1 MGQARF
7 NFHAALN
14 DFLPP
19 ARRGAPFAHHFDGR
33 VSIKDMIE
41 SLGVPHTEVEAI
53 VVNGE
58 PVGFDYRVRDGDR
71 IAAYP
76 VFRSLDVSSL
86 PALRPPAWPRDGEPR
101 FVLDAHLGTLAGL
114 LRMLGFDTL
123 YRNDYDDA
131 DLARISAE
139 EGRILLTRD
148 RGLLKRRQ
156 VVHGYHVWATNPEA
170 QIAEVLRRFDLA
182 GRVQPFSRCLRC
194 NGPLTPVAKE
204 TVLDRLEPLT
214 RRYYDEF
221 AICSTCD
228 QVYWR
233 GSHFQR
239 MQGLV
244 ERLRP
249 AQATHQ

>member
-1 MGQARF
+1 LLNVTLRLYAE
-7 NFHAALN
+7 LN
-14 DFLPP
+14 DFVPP
-19 ARRGAPFAHHFDGR
+19 AKRQRTLPVALRERDS
-33 VSIKDMIE
+33 VKDVIE
-41 SLGVPHTEVEAI
+41 SQGVPHTEVDLI

-156 VVHGYHVWATNPEA
+156 VVHGYHVWATDAEA
-170 QIAEVLRRFDLA
+170 QVAKVLRRFGLSDLV
-182 GRVQPFSRCLRC
+182 RPFSRCLRC

-204 TVLDRLEPLT
+204 VVLDRLEPLT